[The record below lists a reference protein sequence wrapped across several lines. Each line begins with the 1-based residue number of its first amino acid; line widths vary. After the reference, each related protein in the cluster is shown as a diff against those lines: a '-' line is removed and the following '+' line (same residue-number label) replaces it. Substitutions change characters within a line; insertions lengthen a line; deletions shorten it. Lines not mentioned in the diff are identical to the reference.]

1 MRDYEAM
8 FIFHP
13 ELTEEK
19 LEQSVQAV
27 ENIIKNNNGGGDLKI
42 ESLGKKTLAYK
53 VKKVNEGFYVSYDFQ
68 APAAAIDKINAELKH
83 SDDILRY
90 MIFAK
95 ESKK

>member
-13 ELTEEK
+13 ELTDEK
-19 LEQSVQAV
+19 LTLSIQAV
-27 ENIIKNNNGGGDLKI
+27 ETIIKNTTGGEPKI

-53 VKKVNEGFYVSYDFQ
+53 IKKMSEGFYVSYDFQ
-68 APAAAIDKINAELKH
+68 APPAAIVKINAELKH

-95 ESKK
+95 ELKK

>member
-19 LEQSVQAV
+19 LEQSVKSV
-27 ENIIKNNNGGGDLKI
+27 ENIIKSEAKGRLQT
-42 ESLGKKTLAYK
+42 ESLGKKTLAYPVRK
-53 VKKVNEGFYVSYDFQ
+53 LNEGYYVNYDFE
-68 APAAAIDKINAELKH
+68 ALPVAIEKIKEELKH
-83 SDDILRY
+83 SEDILRF

-95 ESKK
+95 DSKK

>member
-19 LEQSVQAV
+19 LEQSVKAV
-27 ENIIKNNNGGGDLKI
+27 EKIIKSEAEGRLETEN
-42 ESLGKKTLAYK
+42 LGKKTLAYSI
-53 VKKVNEGFYVSYDFQ
+53 KKLNEGYYVNYDFE
-68 APAAAIDKINAELKH
+68 ALPAAIEKIKEELKH
-83 SDDILRY
+83 SEDIIRY

-95 ESKK
+95 DSEK

>member
-27 ENIIKNNNGGGDLKI
+27 EKIIKGNTKGELKT
-42 ESLGKKTLAYK
+42 EHMGRKTLAYK
-53 VKKVNEGFYVSYDFQ
+53 IRKVNEGYYVNYDFQ
-68 APAAAIDKINAELKH
+68 APATAIDKIKAELKH
-83 SDDILRY
+83 SEDILRY
-90 MIFAK
+90 VIFAK
-95 ESKK
+95 DAKK